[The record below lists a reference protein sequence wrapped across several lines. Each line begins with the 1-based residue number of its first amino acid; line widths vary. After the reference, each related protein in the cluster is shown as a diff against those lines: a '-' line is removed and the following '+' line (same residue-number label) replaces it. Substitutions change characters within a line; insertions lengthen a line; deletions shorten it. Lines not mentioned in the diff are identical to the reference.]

1 MNNEENLFQNARK
14 TLVKVKE
21 KLTYIN
27 IEKYF

>member
-14 TLVKVKE
+14 TLVKVEE